1 MKKQRLDNIAILLY
15 YNLVIRTVKIS
26 KRAEKFLKA
35 HPDRRVGI
43 LEQFQKVSEDP
54 NRRDLDIKP
63 FEVKG
68 IFRLRV
74 GSVRVI
80 YEVAASEI
88 LVALIDDRG
97 DIYKKSRRR

>member
-1 MKKQRLDNIAILLY
+1 
-15 YNLVIRTVKIS
+15 VIRTVKIS
-26 KRAEKFLKA
+26 KRAEKYLKA
-35 HPDRRVGI
+35 HPDRREGI
-43 LEQFQKVSEDP
+43 LERLQKVSEDP

-63 FEVKG
+63 FEVKS

-97 DIYKKSRRR
+97 DVYKKSRRR

>member
-1 MKKQRLDNIAILLY
+1 M
-15 YNLVIRTVKIS
+15 IRKVKIS
-26 KRAEKFLKA
+26 RRAEKYLNT
-35 HPDRRVGI
+35 HPERREGI
-43 LEQFQKVSEDP
+43 LDRLQKIAEDP

-74 GSVRVI
+74 ASARVI
-80 YEVAASEI
+80 YEVTQSEI

-97 DIYKKSRRR
+97 DVYKKSRRR